1 MCGNWNGNPGDDLEG
16 GSPNSMG
23 NIYQVW
29 IIESLQL
36 RFTATFYPDSVIVLN
51 IMTKFK

>member
-1 MCGNWNGNPGDDLEG
+1 MSIRYINAEITLHGSCAGETEGMCGNWNGNPGDDLEG

-29 IIESLQL
+29 IEIRL
-36 RFTATFYPDSVIVLN
+36 R
-51 IMTKFK
+51 